1 MAKRKTVSISRK
13 PSSVPPPDH
22 AEAPAVLAP
31 SPVVMAESRGERP
44 RDRPAPPATG
54 LVGRAVYGTV
64 FYVSYGVVF
73 SVLLVGKLIPG
84 SGLIGRGLRDG
95 SAAAQSDFER
105 PAPAEEAPS
114 GAPLAA

>member
-13 PSSVPPPDH
+13 PSTVPPTTQS
-22 AEAPAVLAP
+22 E
-31 SPVVMAESRGERP
+31 
-44 RDRPAPPATG
+44 APPAPDRPLMAMMEALG
-54 LVGRAVYGTV
+54 DAPRERFAPPAAGVVGRAVYGTV

-95 SAAAQSDFER
+95 AAAAQSDFER
-105 PAPAEEAPS
+105 PAPAEAPGS
-114 GAPLAA
+114 AGVAA